1 MKKWGFP
8 FVCVWLLVMV
18 PLPAAANAAP
28 GPDLTLVVMGGP
40 EDLTVDIVKTDG
52 VNQGRIHLEGA
63 HPVGWE
69 RRYVVRYMYDWTIE
83 PEAELDLT
91 AADTILEVRGTGV
104 HRDIPMDG
112 IEYMGYSH
120 LVTLDV
126 GEGVVISGQPAWR
139 QPLLVG
145 IRVVFTL
152 LVEGIVFYGFG
163 YRRKRSWAV
172 FILINILTQTG
183 LGLLMAQAEF
193 GIYLL
198 GLLVYFVAEPVI
210 FLTEAWVY
218 ALALREK
225 TGKRGVGCA
234 LAANTASL
242 FAGLLLFAFLPI

>member
-1 MKKWGFP
+1 MKKWGFL
-8 FVCVWLLVMV
+8 FVCLWLLAMV

-40 EDLTVDIVKTDG
+40 EDLTIDIVKTDG
-52 VNQGRIHLEGA
+52 VNQGRVHLEGA
-63 HPVGWE
+63 RPVGWE

-83 PEAELDLT
+83 PEAELDWT
-91 AADTILEVRGTGV
+91 AANTILEVRGTGV
-104 HRDIPMDG
+104 HWDIPMDG

-126 GEGVVISGQPAWR
+126 GKGVVISGQPAWR

-152 LVEGIVFYGFG
+152 LVEGVVFYGFG

-183 LGLLMAQAEF
+183 LGFLMAQAEF

-198 GLLVYFVAEPVI
+198 SLLVYFVAEPVI

-218 ALALREK
+218 ALALRAK
-225 TGKRGVGCA
+225 TGKRGIGCA